1 MDILNLCEKINLQPV
16 IKKQV
21 EDFINHFDFTQIDEI
36 QKGYL
41 NYEDMQKTLT
51 QVQAILGTDE
61 NGIKILA
68 CQLKAAC
75 ENYQVYKERLI
86 PDNIYFDTMK
96 CFTRFINEAEQIT
109 KKVCFNLCWWATRQ
123 AGCHLFRLGELEYEA
138 VLKENKLSVYI
149 HIPSDARL
157 NKEFVDASL
166 EQAFAFF
173 KTQYPQIKTTDFYC
187 HSWLLD
193 NQLKMFLGEASNI
206 ISFQNRFVV
215 LEEGQADPCLNK
227 WLFNTESTD
236 YSAFCENTSLQ
247 KKVKNHLINGGIIKS
262 VLGRLK

>member
-1 MDILNLCEKINLQPV
+1 MDILNLCEQINLQPE

-21 EDFINHFDFTQIDEI
+21 EDFVKHFDFTQIDEI

-41 NYEDMQKTLT
+41 VYEDMQKTLE
-51 QVQAILGTDE
+51 QVQKILGYDE

-68 CQLKAAC
+68 CLLNASSK
-75 ENYQVYKERLI
+75 NYQVYQEKSI
-86 PDNIYFDTMK
+86 SDKIYFDTMK

-109 KKVCFNLCWWATRQ
+109 KKPCFDLYWWATRQ

-138 VLKENKLSVYI
+138 VLKKNELNVYI

-157 NKEFVDASL
+157 NKELVDASL
-166 EQAFAFF
+166 EQAFQFF
-173 KTQYPQIKTTDFYC
+173 EKQYPQFEKTEFYC

-193 NQLKMFLGEASNI
+193 NQLKMFLGKDSNI
-206 ISFQNRFVV
+206 ISFQNRFTV
-215 LEEGQADPCLNK
+215 LEEGQADPYLNK
-227 WLFNTESTD
+227 WLFNTDSTD
-236 YSAFCENTSLQ
+236 CATFCENTSLQ
-247 KKVKNHLINGGIIKS
+247 KNVKNHLVNGGIIKS